1 MQVNV
6 AGIWTEVPDSTPVT
20 VPFDATGTAN
30 PSALGDNKGCP
41 PGYFCEYVPGIWWE
55 NVVGGETVKVCR
67 RFDAAIGGGNT
78 AVLADE
84 TGPGLLDA
92 TLINVAAASAAVV
105 SAVTPTVTWL
115 LVGLGAL
122 ALLYGFGKGHS
133 SHA

>member
-20 VPFDATGTAN
+20 VPFDVAGTAN
-30 PSALGDNKGCP
+30 PSALGDNRGCP
-41 PGYFCEYVPGIWWE
+41 PGYFCEYVPGWSGTE
-55 NVVGGETVKVCR
+55 KVCR

-78 AVLADE
+78 AVLAEE

-122 ALLYGFGKGHS
+122 ALLYGYGSGTGRS